1 MQKNEV
7 EKEISELKIQQ
18 QYLLR
23 AGDQNDNLVK
33 ENKKTAHNIN
43 IEDLKLLVSDSRKL
57 NSEIVK
63 HFSKLKETNLNG
75 RFSLI
80 NSLQLIQ
87 GQNEGRL
94 EQI

>member
-1 MQKNEV
+1 LPINQHITINKILSNLKMQKNEV

-43 IEDLKLLVSDSRKL
+43 M
-57 NSEIVK
+57 
-63 HFSKLKETNLNG
+63 
-75 RFSLI
+75 
-80 NSLQLIQ
+80 
-87 GQNEGRL
+87 
-94 EQI
+94 

>member
-1 MQKNEV
+1 MPINQHITINKILSNLKMQKNEV

-43 IEDLKLLVSDSRKL
+43 M
-57 NSEIVK
+57 
-63 HFSKLKETNLNG
+63 
-75 RFSLI
+75 
-80 NSLQLIQ
+80 
-87 GQNEGRL
+87 
-94 EQI
+94 

>member
-43 IEDLKLLVSDSRKL
+43 MYFIYLYLEFRILFFLLFIHKFFFKSFDYPY
-57 NSEIVK
+57 N
-63 HFSKLKETNLNG
+63 F
-75 RFSLI
+75 
-80 NSLQLIQ
+80 
-87 GQNEGRL
+87 
-94 EQI
+94 